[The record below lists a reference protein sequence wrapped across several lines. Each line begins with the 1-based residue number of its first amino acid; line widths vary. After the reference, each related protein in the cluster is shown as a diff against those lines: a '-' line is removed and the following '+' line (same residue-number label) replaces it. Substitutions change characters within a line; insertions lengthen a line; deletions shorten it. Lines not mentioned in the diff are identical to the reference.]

1 MLPVIAGLAAAAAA
15 ACSSGAQTIDESQSP
30 VPTRE
35 VTRPQRPSPLPTPFF
50 FNDTATTEIYT
61 GSGLGRLP
69 LSGGA
74 VSNVDLDG
82 FTQLLERDAIRP
94 IYRPLVVDA
103 AEADLVA
110 DELVLGVQI
119 GGEARAYPV
128 GTLRFREIVN
138 DVLGDTP
145 ILVTW

>member
-1 MLPVIAGLAAAAAA
+1 MLLRSPNDRREPEPRPYPRGHAPAAAV
-15 ACSSGAQTIDESQSP
+15 SP
-30 VPTRE
+30 ADARRE
-35 VTRPQRPSPLPTPFF
+35 KWDQQVRDLHRVGPR
-50 FNDTATTEIYT
+50 A
-61 GSGLGRLP
+61 RLP

>member
-35 VTRPQRPSPLPTPFF
+35 VTHPQRPSPLPTPGERSGTNRF
-50 FNDTATTEIYT
+50 EIFT

-82 FTQLLERDAIRP
+82 FTQPLERDAIRP

-128 GTLRFREIVN
+128 GTLRFREIAN

>member
-1 MLPVIAGLAAAAAA
+1 M
-15 ACSSGAQTIDESQSP
+15 
-30 VPTRE
+30 
-35 VTRPQRPSPLPTPFF
+35 PTPGERSGTNRF
-50 FNDTATTEIYT
+50 EIFT